1 VPGTGEVTQVADQ
14 RKALGPI
21 SQRRTILH
29 SPIRILPLAILVVMA
44 LTLPVAGQLFG
55 SSETRLGEQ
64 EVILPD
70 PMVVQV
76 TEGSA
81 LFAEPIPAHRHA
93 MGWFYSKWGTHTLT
107 MGGREIKISRD
118 TPAWIPENVEHGH
131 TWDPKERM
139 SPLPHTFLFIE
150 ITSRPGDPMTG
161 AWWIGVT
168 DPVRGLGRGPSM
180 LRLIRLDLDL
190 PSFINFTQLLP
201 GDFPKVFVVLDAG
214 RDNFIETREPGGPPQ
229 SHPLRGVMLI
239 QASSSQSQFLRVPT
253 GGRAS
258 MLLLQF
264 APKQ

>member
-1 VPGTGEVTQVADQ
+1 
-14 RKALGPI
+14 L
-21 SQRRTILH
+21 
-29 SPIRILPLAILVVMA
+29 
-44 LTLPVAGQLFG
+44 
-55 SSETRLGEQ
+55 
-64 EVILPD
+64 
-70 PMVVQV
+70 
-76 TEGSA
+76 
-81 LFAEPIPAHRHA
+81 
-93 MGWFYSKWGTHTLT
+93 
-107 MGGREIKISRD
+107 
-118 TPAWIPENVEHGH
+118 
-131 TWDPKERM
+131 
-139 SPLPHTFLFIE
+139 
-150 ITSRPGDPMTG
+150 
-161 AWWIGVT
+161 IGVT
-168 DPVRGLGRGPSM
+168 DPIRGLGRGPSM